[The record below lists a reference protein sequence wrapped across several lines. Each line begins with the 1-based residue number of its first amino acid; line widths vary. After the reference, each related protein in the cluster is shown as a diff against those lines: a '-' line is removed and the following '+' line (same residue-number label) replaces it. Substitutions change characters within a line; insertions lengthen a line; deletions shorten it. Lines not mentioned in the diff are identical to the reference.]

1 MSLLSP
7 GRVVYTEVLSMFN
20 SRDGWLKAIVV
31 SSLAVS
37 TTRIA
42 HADPR
47 TCITSHAT
55 GQREAK
61 AGHLMLATQL
71 FTKCGSDE
79 YCPSQLRQECAELLE
94 SVKRTVP
101 TVIFSVLDDKGHDI
115 SAAKVYSTDELIA
128 DGLDGR
134 AIEVDPGKHRLRF
147 LLPGG
152 EVLNSDV
159 LIREGEKNRLIQVR
173 LGGDDS
179 ANSERPAKETTGA
192 PRPQLVTA
200 PQPTLAANPAAPAAH
215 TGYPVCAFIA
225 AGAAVVGLG
234 VGTTFALLGKSKK
247 SDIDACAPNC
257 GNDARPSYDALKR
270 DYLIADIGFAA
281 GVVSAGVATWLF
293 IKPRSASPGVTT
305 DSARPAASLTMRP
318 VAFALPGGG
327 AIAVLGGF

>member
-1 MSLLSP
+1 
-7 GRVVYTEVLSMFN
+7 MFN
-20 SRDGWLKAIVV
+20 SRDGWLEAIVV
-31 SSLAVS
+31 SSLALS

-42 HADPR
+42 HADPKA
-47 TCITSHAT
+47 CITSHAT

-61 AGHLMLATQL
+61 AGHLRLATQL

-79 YCPSQLRQECAELLE
+79 YCPSQLRQECSELLE
-94 SVKRTVP
+94 SVQRTVP
-101 TVIFSVLDDKGHDI
+101 TVIFSVLDEKNKDV

-134 AIEVDPGKHRLRF
+134 AIQIDPGKHRLRF

-173 LGGDDS
+173 LGGGDDS
-179 ANSERPAKETTGA
+179 ATNDHPPKETTEA
-192 PRPQLVTA
+192 VRPQLEAA
-200 PQPTLAANPAAPAAH
+200 PKPSVAARPASPASPAAQS
-215 TGYPVCAFIA
+215 GYPV
-225 AGAAVVGLG
+225 GAWVAVGASVVGLG

-247 SDIDACAPNC
+247 SDLDACSPNC

-270 DYLIADIGFAA
+270 DYLVADIGFAA

-293 IKPRSASPGVTT
+293 VRPRSASPGVAS
-305 DSARPAASLTMRP
+305 DSAKPAASLTMRP

-327 AIAVLGGF
+327 AIAVIGGF